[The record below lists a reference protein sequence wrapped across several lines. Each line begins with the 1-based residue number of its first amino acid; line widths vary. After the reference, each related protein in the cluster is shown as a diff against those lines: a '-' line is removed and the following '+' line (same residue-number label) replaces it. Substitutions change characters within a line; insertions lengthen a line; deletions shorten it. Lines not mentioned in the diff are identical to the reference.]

1 MSPANHSEGMAE
13 SSSDPDTTGD
23 IEARLADREYVRPP
37 VDFVGQANCTDT
49 DVHDRFEREW
59 PDAYAEY
66 AELLDWDRRFQQVL
80 DDSDPPFYEWFVGG
94 RLNACHNC
102 VDRHLDER
110 GNQAALQW
118 EGEDGTRRSITYREL
133 HRRVNR
139 TAAAL
144 RDLGVDRDDVV
155 TVHLPMVPALPVVM
169 LACARIGAV
178 HSVVFAGFS
187 ASAVADR
194 LDDAGSDVLVTVD
207 GYYRRGD
214 FLDHKQKADQAVTE
228 TDTHVE
234 TVLVY
239 ERHGSAVHEPGAAPG
254 GDLDADDL
262 SERDVLAADLL
273 AERERRAVDPV
284 SRDAEDPLFLMYTSG
299 TTGEPK
305 GCQHRTGGY
314 LAYAAATTRNV
325 LDVKPA
331 DTYWCAADIGW
342 ITGHSYI
349 VYGPLALGTTSVMY
363 EGAPDHPHRGRIW
376 EIAERYDVD
385 VFHTSPTA
393 VRQFMKWGADHLA
406 EYDFDFRHLTTVG
419 EPIQPEVWRWYHDH
433 VGDGDAVVVDT
444 WWQTETGGHLITN
457 LPALDDMK
465 PGSAGRPCPGVAAAI
480 YDDDG
485 DPLPERSDRAG
496 NLVIERPWPGML
508 QTVYGDDER
517 FIEEYW
523 RRFSEVD
530 SDDPADWVYETGD
543 GAVHEADG
551 YFRVLGRL
559 DDVMNV
565 AGHRLGTMEL
575 ESAVCEADGVAE
587 AAVVPQADDE
597 KGEVPVAYVTL
608 REDVEPSEAVR
619 QTIVAAVEREIGP
632 FARPAE
638 VHFVGDLPKT
648 RSGKIMRR
656 LLADISNGAD
666 LGDTTTLRDPSVPA
680 EIREQVRGD

>member
-1 MSPANHSEGMAE
+1 MAR
-13 SSSDPDTTGD
+13 D
-23 IEARLADREYVRPP
+23 IEARLDDREYVRPP
-37 VDFVGQANCTDT
+37 VEFVGQANCTDRS
-49 DVHDRFEREW
+49 VHDRFEEEW
-59 PDAYAEY
+59 PDAYETY
-66 AELLDWDRRFQQVL
+66 ADLLDWDRRWETVL

-94 RLNACHNC
+94 RLNASRNC
-102 VDRHLDER
+102 VDRHLDDR
-110 GNQAALQW
+110 GDQAALVW
-118 EGEDGTRRSITYREL
+118 EGEDGSRRTVTYRDL
-133 HRRVNR
+133 YRRVNA

-155 TVHLPMVPALPVVM
+155 TVHLPMVPALPVTM

-187 ASAVADR
+187 ASALADR
-194 LDDAGSDVLVTVD
+194 LDDADSDVLVTVD
-207 GYYRRGD
+207 GYYRRGE
-214 FLDHKQKADQAVTE
+214 FLDHKAKVDAAVAE
-228 TDTHVE
+228 AGTDVRD
-234 TVLVY
+234 VVVF
-239 ERHGSAVHEPGAAPG
+239 ERHGSAVHEPGAAPA
-254 GDLDADDL
+254 DANADADAKERVDPDDL
-262 SERDVLAADLL
+262 TERDVLAADLL
-273 AERERRAVDPV
+273 AERERREVDPV

-299 TTGEPK
+299 TTGQPK

-314 LAYAAATTRNV
+314 LAYAAATTKYV
-325 LDVKPA
+325 LDVTPA

-363 EGAPDHPHRGRIW
+363 EGAPDHPHRGRVW
-376 EIAERYDVD
+376 EIAERHDVD

-393 VRQFMKWGADHLA
+393 VRQFMKWGEQHLA
-406 EYDFDFRHLTTVG
+406 EYDFDVRHLTTVG
-419 EPIQPEVWRWYHDH
+419 EPIQPEAWRWYHEH
-433 VGDGDAVVVDT
+433 VGGGDAVVVDT

-465 PGSAGRPCPGVAAAI
+465 PGSAGRPCPGIGAAV

-485 DPLPERSDRAG
+485 DPVPERSDRAG

-517 FIEEYW
+517 FVEEYW
-523 RRFSEVD
+523 RRFSDLD

-543 GAVHEADG
+543 GAVHESDG

-587 AAVVPQADDE
+587 AAVVARQDDQ
-597 KGEVPVAYVTL
+597 KGEAPDAYVTL
-608 REDVEPSEAVR
+608 RDGVDPSESVR
-619 QTIVAAVEREIGP
+619 KGVVAAVESAIGP
-632 FARPAE
+632 FARPAN
-638 VHFVGDLPKT
+638 VYFVDELPKT

-656 LLADISNGAD
+656 LLADVSNGAE
-666 LGDTTTLRDPSVPA
+666 LGNTTTLHDPSVP
-680 EIREQVRGD
+680 ERIREQVGD